1 MEPCEISING
11 TNSSMDGN
19 YVKTDNWSQGRPV
32 YVNHHGEYLSV
43 GEWGWTVS
51 GGSLIGM
58 EKTDADLPLCP
69 AKVKKWKIA
78 IGREHDALVI
88 EKAEHVTVTC
98 SKC

>member
-1 MEPCEISING
+1 
-11 TNSSMDGN
+11 MDGN

-51 GGSLIGM
+51 GGSLFGM
-58 EKTDADLPLCP
+58 EKTDVDLPLCP